1 LAEKTPAI
9 LDGQRPTAN
18 GQRRLTLIRPNLGDY
33 RSSDAMPPLAMG
45 ILAARAPGWDVAF
58 YDEKAEAVPI
68 VDTDLVALSVETFT
82 ARRAYAIA
90 DAYRARGVRVV
101 MGGYHPSFLPDEAL
115 QHADAVVIGDA
126 EGAWETLLGQQP
138 TANGQRIYRGDHTRP
153 LTDYRI
159 DRSIY
164 KGKSYA
170 PVELVQWG
178 RGCRFACDFC
188 SIHSFY
194 GASLRTR
201 PLDGL
206 LAEIGALPS
215 GRLLFFVDDNL
226 FGRRSE
232 LLALLDALTP
242 LRRRW
247 FCQISIDVAR
257 DEALLDR
264 MAAAGCA
271 GVLIG
276 FESLDPA
283 SLAQMNKSW
292 NSVSGSYARV
302 VRALHQRG
310 IAIYGTFVLGYD
322 ADTTDTIERTL
333 EFALESRLEIAN
345 FNPLTP
351 MPGSAL
357 YARLLAEGRLL
368 SPQWWLDP
376 EYRYGD
382 AVFEPRGMRAHEL
395 ADGVFEARRR
405 FYSWSSIGRR
415 ILGAASIGLT
425 IVANVISRREIYKK
439 QRRRLGS

>member
-1 LAEKTPAI
+1 M
-9 LDGQRPTAN
+9 
-18 GQRRLTLIRPNLGDY
+18 RLTLIRPNLGDF
-33 RSSDAMPPLAMG
+33 RSTDAMPPLAMG

-58 YDEKAEAVPI
+58 YDEKAEALPKNDRPDV
-68 VDTDLVALSVETFT
+68 VALSVETFT

-90 DAYRARGVRVV
+90 DDYRARGVRVV
-101 MGGYHPSFLPDEAL
+101 MGGYHPTFLPEEAL
-115 QHADAVVIGDA
+115 QHADSVVVGDA
-126 EGAWETLLGQQP
+126 EGAWEAALIGRE
-138 TANGQRIYRGDHTRP
+138 RIYRGDNDRP
-153 LTDYRI
+153 LADYRI

-164 KGKSYA
+164 DGKRYA
-170 PVELVQWG
+170 PIELVQYG

-194 GASLRTR
+194 GASLRVR
-201 PLDGL
+201 PLEGL
-206 LAEIGALPS
+206 IEEIEALPAN
-215 GRLLFFVDDNL
+215 RLLFFVDDNL

-242 LRRRW
+242 LKRRW

-264 MAAAGCA
+264 VAAAGCA

-276 FESLDPA
+276 FESLNPD
-283 SLAQMNKSW
+283 SLAQMNKAW
-292 NSVSGSYARV
+292 NAVSGSYARV

-322 ADTTDTIERTL
+322 ADTAETIERTL
-333 EFALESRLEIAN
+333 DFALESNLEIAN

-357 YARLLAEGRLL
+357 YDRLLSEGRLL
-368 SPQWWLDP
+368 SKQWWLDP
-376 EYRYGD
+376 GYRYGD
-382 AVFEPRGMRAHEL
+382 AVFVPRGMTPQEL

-405 FYSWSSIGRR
+405 FYRWSAIGRR
-415 ILGAASIGLT
+415 VLGAASIGLT
-425 IVANVISRREIYKK
+425 IVANIISRREIYKK
-439 QRRRLGS
+439 QRRPLGS

>member
-1 LAEKTPAI
+1 VK
-9 LDGQRPTAN
+9 
-18 GQRRLTLIRPNLGDY
+18 LTLIRPNLGDY

-45 ILAARAPGWDVAF
+45 ILAARAPKWDVAF
-58 YDEKAEAVPI
+58 YDEKAEALPRN
-68 VDTDLVALSVETFT
+68 DTPDLAALSVETFT

-90 DAYRARGVRVV
+90 DDYRARGVPVV
-101 MGGYHPSFLPDEAL
+101 MGGYHPTFLPEEAL
-115 QHADAVVIGDA
+115 QHADAVVVGDA
-126 EGAWETLLGQQP
+126 EGAWEQVLAERG
-138 TANGQRIYRGDHTRP
+138 ARRIYRGGNEKP
-153 LTDYRI
+153 LTDYRL
-159 DRSIY
+159 DRTIY
-164 KGKSYA
+164 EGKKYA
-170 PVELVQWG
+170 PLELVQYG

-194 GASLRTR
+194 GASLRVR
-201 PLDGL
+201 PLEGL
-206 LAEIGALPS
+206 IEEIEMLPT
-215 GRLLFFVDDNL
+215 GRLLYFVDDNL
-226 FGRRSE
+226 FGRRSV

-242 LRRRW
+242 LKRRW

-264 MAAAGCA
+264 VAAAGCA

-276 FESLDPA
+276 FESLQSE

-292 NSVSGSYARV
+292 NAASGSYARV

-322 ADTTDTIERTL
+322 ADTKETIERTL
-333 EFALESRLEIAN
+333 DFALESNLEIAN

-357 YARLLAEGRLL
+357 YTRLLAEGRLL
-368 SPQWWLDP
+368 SPTWWLDP
-376 EYRYGD
+376 DYRYGD

-405 FYSWSSIGRR
+405 FYRWSAIGRR

-425 IVANVISRREIYKK
+425 IIANVISRREIYKK

>member
-1 LAEKTPAI
+1 VK
-9 LDGQRPTAN
+9 
-18 GQRRLTLIRPNLGDY
+18 LTLIRPNLGDY
-33 RSSDAMPPLAMG
+33 RSTDAMPPLAMG

-58 YDEKAEAVPI
+58 YDEKAEALPK
-68 VDTDLVALSVETFT
+68 DDAPDLAALSVETFT
-82 ARRAYAIA
+82 ARRAYEIA
-90 DAYRARGVRVV
+90 DDYRARGVRVI
-101 MGGYHPSFLPDEAL
+101 MGGYHPTFLPDEAL
-115 QHADAVVIGDA
+115 QHADAVVVGDA
-126 EGAWETLLGQQP
+126 EGAWEAALAGR
-138 TANGQRIYRGDHTRP
+138 QRIVRGNHERP
-153 LTDYRI
+153 LDDYRI

-164 KGKSYA
+164 EGKKYA
-170 PVELVQWG
+170 PIELVQYG

-194 GASLRTR
+194 GASLRVR

-206 LAEIGALPS
+206 IAEIEALPPN
-215 GRLLFFVDDNL
+215 RLLFFVDDNL

-232 LLALLDALTP
+232 LLALLQALTP

-264 MAAAGCA
+264 VAAAGCA

-276 FESLDPA
+276 FESLNA
-283 SLAQMNKSW
+283 ESLAQMNKSW
-292 NSVSGSYARV
+292 NAASGSYARV

-322 ADTTDTIERTL
+322 ADTPDTIERTL
-333 EFALESRLEIAN
+333 DFALQSNLEIAN

-357 YARLLAEGRLL
+357 YGRLLAEGRLL
-368 SPQWWLDP
+368 SPRWWLDSD
-376 EYRYGD
+376 YRYGD
-382 AVFEPRGMRAHEL
+382 AVFVPRGMSAQEL

-405 FYSWSSIGRR
+405 FYRWSAIGRR
-415 ILGAASIGLT
+415 LLGAASVGLT
-425 IVANVISRREIYKK
+425 LVANVISRREIYKK

>member
-1 LAEKTPAI
+1 MRI
-9 LDGQRPTAN
+9 
-18 GQRRLTLIRPNLGDY
+18 TLIRPNLGDY

-45 ILAARAPGWDVAF
+45 ILAARAPGHDVVF
-58 YDEKAEAVPI
+58 YDERAEALPAG
-68 VDTDLVALSVETFT
+68 DRPDLAALSVETFT

-90 DAYRARGVRVV
+90 DAYRARGVPVV
-101 MGGYHPSFLPDEAL
+101 MGGYHPTFLPGEAL
-115 QHADAVVIGDA
+115 QHADAIVAGDA
-126 EGAWETLLGQQP
+126 EGAWERLLADFAAGRLE
-138 TANGQRIYRGDHTRP
+138 TIYSGGNDAP
-153 LTDYRI
+153 LTDYRL

-164 KGKSYA
+164 EGKRYA
-170 PVELVQWG
+170 PLELVQYG

-194 GASLRTR
+194 GTSLRAR

-206 LAEIGALPS
+206 LQEIGMLPA
-215 GRLLFFVDDNL
+215 GRLLFFIDDNL
-226 FGRRSE
+226 FGRKSE

-242 LRRRW
+242 LKRRW

-264 MAAAGCA
+264 VAAAGCA

-276 FESLDPA
+276 FESLSPD
-283 SLAQMNKSW
+283 SLAQMNKAW

-322 ADTTDTIERTL
+322 ADTAETIERTL
-333 EFALESRLEIAN
+333 DFALESRLEIAN

-357 YARLLAEGRLL
+357 YDRLLAEGRLL
-368 SPQWWLDP
+368 SPRWWLDP
-376 EYRYGD
+376 SYRYGD
-382 AVFEPRGMRAHEL
+382 AVFEPRGMRAQEL

-405 FYSWSSIGRR
+405 FYRWSAIGRR
-415 ILGAASIGLT
+415 LLGAASFGLT
-425 IVANVISRREIYKK
+425 IIANIISRREIYQK
-439 QRRRLGS
+439 QRRQLGA

>member
-1 LAEKTPAI
+1 MK
-9 LDGQRPTAN
+9 
-18 GQRRLTLIRPNLGDY
+18 LTLIRPNLGDY
-33 RSSDAMPPLAMG
+33 RSTDAMPPLAMG

-58 YDEKAEAVPI
+58 YDEKAEALPK
-68 VDTDLVALSVETFT
+68 DDAPDLAALSVETFT
-82 ARRAYAIA
+82 ARRAYEIA
-90 DAYRARGVRVV
+90 DDYRARGVRVI
-101 MGGYHPSFLPDEAL
+101 MGGYHPTFLPDEAL
-115 QHADAVVIGDA
+115 QHADAVVVGDA
-126 EGAWETLLGQQP
+126 EGAWEAALAGR
-138 TANGQRIYRGDHTRP
+138 QRIVRGNHERP
-153 LTDYRI
+153 LDDYRI

-164 KGKSYA
+164 EGKKYA
-170 PVELVQWG
+170 PIELVQYG

-194 GASLRTR
+194 GASLRVR

-206 LAEIGALPS
+206 IAEIEALPPN
-215 GRLLFFVDDNL
+215 RLLFFVDDNL

-232 LLALLDALTP
+232 LLALLQALTP

-264 MAAAGCA
+264 VAAAGCA

-276 FESLDPA
+276 FESLNA
-283 SLAQMNKSW
+283 ESLAQMNKSW
-292 NSVSGSYARV
+292 NAASGSYARV

-322 ADTTDTIERTL
+322 ADTPDTIERTL
-333 EFALESRLEIAN
+333 DFALQSNLEIAN

-357 YARLLAEGRLL
+357 YGRLLAEGRLL
-368 SPQWWLDP
+368 SPRWWLDSD
-376 EYRYGD
+376 YRYGD
-382 AVFEPRGMRAHEL
+382 AVFVPRGMSAQEL

-405 FYSWSSIGRR
+405 FYRWSAIGRR
-415 ILGAASIGLT
+415 LLGAASVGLT
-425 IVANVISRREIYKK
+425 LVANVISRREIYKK